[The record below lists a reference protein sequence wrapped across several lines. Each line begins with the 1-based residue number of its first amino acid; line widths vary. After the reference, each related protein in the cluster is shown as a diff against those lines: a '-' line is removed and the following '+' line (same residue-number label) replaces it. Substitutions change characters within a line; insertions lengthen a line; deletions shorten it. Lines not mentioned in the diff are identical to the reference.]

1 MNGISA
7 SQGLGAEQV
16 LHRFSC
22 SGTQTVFYELVFTS
36 SRLII
41 AKTGG
46 QPYLGVGQMLAASTK
61 ASKKVEEL
69 KNLSPAEILAE
80 NPENVSLPYTE
91 IETVVMKRPG
101 FMGTANVLVA
111 VRGVKKWYEFRL
123 ALKKQEFQG
132 HIDFVQSVLK
142 DRVLIR

>member
-1 MNGISA
+1 LNGISA

-142 DRVLIR
+142 VRVLIR